1 MNIRLLAT
9 LALLSVGLSGCA
21 IDPYALS
28 GTNWYPQ
35 NSGSAYYQSPA
46 PNYWAAPTYGAW
58 QPSLSGNPYRAR
70 EEGHPSHR
78 PHHDQ
83 DEGNARHSGRH

>member
-28 GTNWYPQ
+28 GINWYPQ
-35 NSGSAYYQSPA
+35 NSGSAYYQPAA
-46 PNYWAAPTYGAW
+46 PNYWGTPAYSAW
-58 QPSLSGNPYRAR
+58 QPSLSGTPYHR
-70 EEGHPSHR
+70 EEARRPHR
-78 PHHDQ
+78 PHDQ
-83 DEGNARHSGRH
+83 DERNNHHSGWH